1 MREAAASDAGHQAA
15 LKAAIALA
23 RVGAD
28 LLTDSQFRE
37 QVRTE
42 FEGRS

>member
-28 LLTDSQFRE
+28 LLTDSEFRD
-37 QVRTE
+37 QVRAE
-42 FEGRS
+42 FEMRT